1 MFNTENKDGLHCITQ
16 DLVTVFM
23 QNEFMDKD
31 EQKLI
36 LPYVCAN

>member
-1 MFNTENKDGLHCITQ
+1 MFNTENKDGLHCRTQ

-31 EQKLI
+31 EQTLV
-36 LPYVCAN
+36 LPSVCAN